1 MPTQTIGTI
10 KVVVNNDDRGSL
22 KVRQSGQF
30 DNKVRSISYGQPL
43 ALKSAVD
50 LEIDTPEN
58 GEAIVYDSNT
68 DSFIVAPVSAGTANV
83 ANTALLVFGGTF

>member
-30 DNKVRSISYGQPL
+30 DNRVRSLSYGQPL
-43 ALKSAVD
+43 ELKKALD
-50 LEIDTPEN
+50 LEIETPES
-58 GEAIVYDSNT
+58 GEAIVYDANT
-68 DSFIVAPVSAGTANV
+68 DSFIVAPVTAGTANV

>member
-22 KVRQSGQF
+22 KVRQSNQF
-30 DNKVRSISYGQPL
+30 ENKVKSISYGQPL
-43 ALKSAVD
+43 ELKKAID
-50 LEIDTPEN
+50 LSIVTPEN

-68 DSFIVAPVSAGTANV
+68 NSFIVSPVTSSTANI
-83 ANTALLVFGGTF
+83 ANTSLFVFGGTF

>member
-22 KVRQSGQF
+22 KVTQGNQF
-30 DNKVRSISYGQPL
+30 DNRVRSISYGQPL
-43 ALKSAVD
+43 TLKNAVD

-58 GEAIVYDSNT
+58 GEAIIYNSTTNN
-68 DSFIVAPVSAGTANV
+68 FEVAPVIAGTANV
-83 ANTALLVFGGTF
+83 ANTVLLVFGGTF